1 MLSLHIKYMKSCNK
15 CLMPDTAE
23 TLTFDAQGVCSVCNQ
38 NKEKQEINWTE
49 RAEALIKLL
58 NKYKSKKEKYDCI
71 VPFLEEKIQLLRF
84 GTWLTKK
91 INLWL

>member
-1 MLSLHIKYMKSCNK
+1 MKSCNK

-49 RAEALIKLL
+49 RAEALDKLL

-71 VPFLEEKIQLLRF
+71 VPFSGGKDSTF
-84 GTWLTKK
+84 A
-91 INLWL
+91 LWYG

>member
-38 NKEKQEINWTE
+38 NKENKK
-49 RAEALIKLL
+49 LIGPRELKL
-58 NKYKSKKEKYDCI
+58 
-71 VPFLEEKIQLLRF
+71 
-84 GTWLTKK
+84 
-91 INLWL
+91 